1 MNGLISQY
9 SMENDQYPKSI
20 TAAIDILANH
30 KHDNYSLKKDEKYKK
45 LKMTTKVQ
53 KMRQVLHNLVELHVI
68 AVERRDIRVHN
79 VQRRIPDQGING
91 QSEELS
97 NIFK

>member
-1 MNGLISQY
+1 
-9 SMENDQYPKSI
+9 
-20 TAAIDILANH
+20 
-30 KHDNYSLKKDEKYKK
+30 
-45 LKMTTKVQ
+45 
-53 KMRQVLHNLVELHVI
+53 MRQVLRNLVEIHVI

-97 NIFK
+97 NIFKQKQMVMMMEVLHHMQQVQQKDVSKTKVGVVYKSI